1 MLRRVVYICVCLAT
15 SHVAGAQP
23 SRRPAAV
30 ISQTPDIGP
39 LAIALASPAVNSH
52 EVRKG
57 ALIGGAVGA
66 VLGVTLGA
74 AMGTG
79 CYLSSEPCDA
89 NKRRWQRMLGGGAL
103 GAALGAGIG
112 ALVGTTVSRSSS
124 TTQVLLR
131 PAP

>member
-1 MLRRVVYICVCLAT
+1 MLRRVVCICVCLAT
-15 SHVAGAQP
+15 SHVVSAQP

-30 ISQTPDIGP
+30 TNRTPAVGS
-39 LAIALASPAVNSH
+39 LAIVLASPAVDTH
-52 EVRKG
+52 GVRKG

-74 AMGTG
+74 SMGTG

-89 NKRRWQRMLGGGAL
+89 NKKRWQRMLGGGAL

-112 ALVGTTVSRSSS
+112 ALAGTTVSRSFS
-124 TTQVLLR
+124 TAQVHLR